1 MQEYGRSKIF
11 TQEFELTEENIVTE
25 VLKAYNQHTTH
36 VLDITYLWDYYK
48 GKQPILEKVKNVRE
62 EINYKIVENHAA
74 EIVDFFSG
82 YLLGEPCSYVSR
94 EDSET
99 VVTGI
104 EQLNRYMENKN
115 KAAEDKNL
123 ATWLYVCGIGYQIL
137 LIDNATEE
145 KYSLYTLD
153 PRQVYVIRSYEIG
166 QPIICGVLV
175 SQNEDGSLTYSGY
188 TKTHFFRF
196 TTPPTPAEPIVP
208 ASPIEWTPHALGD
221 IPIFEFESNMARL
234 GAFESVIT
242 MLDAI
247 NAVQSNRVDGIE
259 QFVQSLMVL
268 YNADIDNDKLA
279 DLSKLGFIKIKN
291 SSETAPS
298 KVELLTS
305 ELNQSETQTLVDDMV
320 GTVKTIVGMPSN
332 NSGLGGGASGNV
344 GSVLAWQGW
353 DLCEPRIKETETLFK
368 KAERRLLKV
377 LFHVLN
383 TYDKTFTLSVS
394 DIEIK
399 FSRRNI
405 ENLLTKTQ
413 ALQTLLA
420 VGIKPEIAIA
430 TIGLWNDPVNVA
442 TQSEAY
448 MKEKANVVREGSN

>member
-1 MQEYGRSKIF
+1 MLEYGRSKIF
-11 TQEFELTEENIVTE
+11 TQKFKLTEDNIVE
-25 VLKAYNQHTTH
+25 VVLKAYNQHTTH
-36 VLDITYLWDYYK
+36 VQDIDYLWDYYK
-48 GKQPILEKVKNVRE
+48 GQQPILNKVKNVRE
-62 EINYKIVENHAA
+62 EINNKIVENHAA

-94 EDSET
+94 EDSNE
-99 VVTGI
+99 VVTKI
-104 EQLNRYMENKN
+104 EDLNRVMENKN

-137 LIDNATEE
+137 LIDKTKER
-145 KYSLYTLD
+145 KFSLYTLD
-153 PRQVYVIRSYEIG
+153 PRQVFVIRSYELG

-175 SQNEDGSLTYSGY
+175 SQNENGSLTYSGY
-188 TKTHFFRF
+188 TKTHFFSF
-196 TTPPTPAEPIVP
+196 TTPPTPAEPVVNSSSIV
-208 ASPIEWTPHALGD
+208 WTPHILGD

-247 NAVQSNRVDGIE
+247 NTVQSNRVDGIE

-268 YNADIDNDKLA
+268 YNADIENDKLV

-291 SSETAPS
+291 SSDTAPA

-320 GTVKTIVGMPSN
+320 STVKTIVGMPSN
-332 NSGLGGGASGNV
+332 SSGLGGGASGNV
-344 GSVLAWQGW
+344 GSVIAWQGW

-368 KAERRLLKV
+368 KAERRLLEV
-377 LFHVLN
+377 LFRVLN
-383 TYDKTFTLSVS
+383 GYDSEFTLNVS

-405 ENLLTKTQ
+405 ENLLVKTQ
-413 ALQTLLA
+413 ALQTLLQI
-420 VGIKPEIAIA
+420 GIKPEIAIA

-442 TQSEAY
+442 TQSAEY
-448 MKEKANVVREGSN
+448 MKEKENAVREGSN